1 MVEMPYTCQIKMRTR
16 IQKGGTYCIVSKP
29 KWCEAPDWA
38 TYLAMDEDGTWHW
51 FEYEPVIRWGK
62 WWQTREGKQLVA
74 YAIEYV
80 YNESL
85 SIREGK
91 THG

>member
-1 MVEMPYTCQIKMRTR
+1 MLTQ

-29 KWCEAPDWA
+29 KWYDAPDWA

-51 FEYEPVIRWGK
+51 FEHLPKALWGK
-62 WWQTREGKQLVA
+62 WWLQREGRQAVA
-74 YAIEYV
+74 YEIEYV
-80 YNESL
+80 YNKSL